1 MDNEVA
7 MVMAEL
13 RKLKE
18 RIERLEEAV
27 AAVVREQS
35 KPGGK

>member
-7 MVMAEL
+7 MVMAQL

-27 AAVVREQS
+27 ATLVREQS
-35 KPGGK
+35 KPRR